1 MGINL
6 FDDSDDVEEI
16 SKIETNKDFA
26 KRYEHNKKRED
37 LHRYEELK
45 KKQVISSGSEDESE
59 SESDDESDLKSD
71 AKLFQS
77 DEEEGGNAKAKKKEK
92 PMGSEKLGVKKSYN
106 EEQEELRKSFLD
118 ASKGVFDSED
128 DGDLLTEKKRNE
140 GEDEDDYKFELNKKV
155 KECYGEEMDENE
167 KFLHNFLLEKS
178 WIEKDKGKKP
188 YNEDLLILSE
198 DEEEIEKQ
206 ERYEAVFNFRFEEG
220 AGDRVLGHA
229 RVTEGSVRKKN
240 NARKLQR
247 KNKEERMAQA
257 EFQRKEEL
265 KHLKN
270 LKKKEIEE
278 KLEKI
283 RAIAGLTED
292 GTCKLNVDDL
302 EEDFDP
308 EEYDRKMNETF
319 DVDYYQAEEV
329 DPSFGSDDDKDGDGI
344 EKPDFDKEDELLGL
358 SKDWGVG
365 GSGDGF
371 WAAREKVLKLK
382 AEKKDVDV
390 SVNNE
395 QGEEDLPGESK
406 RKMKHKIPFQ
416 EKVAFDKEL
425 EEYYKLDY
433 EDTIEDLKT
442 RFKYTSVPSRRFGL
456 NPVELVMTD
465 EKELNQYVSVKKL
478 APYREKEWKV
488 PSSKRYSQK
497 MKNNLGGEAEDLKD
511 KKSGNKHK
519 RKSDGPEA
527 GSAEK
532 GETQVDESN
541 GEVGVRV
548 VADLLADWFNLHTV
562 SKVFML
568 IRWEESNVRAKE
580 FRKCKL
586 LSLNR
591 GCYIDGDTNER
602 LMFYFKKGELTSDAK
617 TLTQSY
623 TKMAQESA
631 LDVSVKGVVDLVLG
645 SEWNDDVEKKL
656 GELDVKLSENVL
668 LRIMI

>member
-1 MGINL
+1 MGMNL

-59 SESDDESDLKSD
+59 SESDDESDLKSGKSVLELYDNLIKIRNKDPSIFYNKD

-92 PMGSEKLGVKKSYN
+92 PMYLKDVVAKHLIEDGPDMDDEEGLEKSGVKKSYN

-118 ASKGVFDSED
+118 ASKGAFDSED

-140 GEDEDDYKFELNKKV
+140 GEDEDEDDYKFELNKKV

-206 ERYEAVFNFRFEEG
+206 ERYEAAFNFRFEEG

-308 EEYDRKMNETF
+308 EEYDRKMNEMF

-329 DPSFGSDDDKDGDGI
+329 DPGFGSDDDEDGDGI

-365 GSGDGF
+365 ASGDGF

-382 AEKKDVDV
+382 AEEKDVDV
-390 SVNNE
+390 SVNDE

-416 EKVAFDKEL
+416 EKVALDNEL

-442 RFKYTSVPSRRFGL
+442 RFKYTSVPPRRFGL

-497 MKNNLGGEAEDLKD
+497 MKNNLGGEAEDLKG

-541 GEVGVRV
+541 GEVGGMSRR
-548 VADLLADWFNLHTV
+548 
-562 SKVFML
+562 SK
-568 IRWEESNVRAKE
+568 RRRRQA
-580 FRKCKL
+580 
-586 LSLNR
+586 
-591 GCYIDGDTNER
+591 
-602 LMFYFKKGELTSDAK
+602 EL
-617 TLTQSY
+617 
-623 TKMAQESA
+623 
-631 LDVSVKGVVDLVLG
+631 
-645 SEWNDDVEKKL
+645 
-656 GELDVKLSENVL
+656 KLSHSRLAAYGKIPSSKNKQKQ
-668 LRIMI
+668 